1 MEKTTRIRTLL
12 LLTATL
18 IGLLTSNA
26 ILTSTTTTTVT
37 TTIIDAWAQGKSG
50 NDRNSAGFTQGN
62 VKQNSGGGSDAN
74 AATFNQG
81 QTTIHSGGGDDTNEI
96 QGPTSEGS
104 KVNCGGGADTVILRA
119 GADLQISKNCETVLT
134 QP

>member
-62 VKQNSGGGSDAN
+62 VKQNSGGG
-74 AATFNQG
+74 
-81 QTTIHSGGGDDTNEI
+81 DDTNEI
-96 QGPTSEGS
+96 QGPTSGG
-104 KVNCGGGADTVILRA
+104 KVNCGGGADTVILVF

>member
-12 LLTATL
+12 LLTGTL

-26 ILTSTTTTTVT
+26 VLTSTTTTTVT

-50 NDRNSAGFTQGN
+50 SDANTAGFTQGY

-74 AATFNQG
+74 TAGFTQG

-96 QGPTSEGS
+96 QGPTSGG
-104 KVNCGGGADTVILRA
+104 KVNCGGGADTVILA
-119 GADLQISKNCETVLT
+119 FGADLQISKNCETVLT